1 MDVYVCVWVCV
12 CMKEC
17 VSVCVCVC
25 AQSLNHVQ
33 LCDPTDY
40 SPLGSSV
47 HGTFQARILQWVA
60 IFYSKGSSP
69 PRDQIG
75 VSCIGRQILYHWAT
89 WEAQGLFILSGI
101 HSMWREAGNVFLMPC
116 PQEEYGKQQYAWWL
130 HSHIFS
136 FISNTSLHSPV
147 CLYHP
152 ETPQLRR
159 TRWGH
164 VLGPLNWCLS
174 HWSRGSFL
182 VPQGD
187 RLGTQDTQR
196 CPPQSTSQTLT
207 VVTTWVAL
215 SCPTLWDPTDR
226 SLPGFS
232 VYGISQARILEWTAI
247 SFSRASSRPRDGI
260 QVSCTGR
267 QILYHWATCA
277 FLRYSLR

>member
-1 MDVYVCVWVCV
+1 MGCHFLLQRIFSTQGSNW
-12 CMKEC
+12 
-17 VSVCVCVC
+17 
-25 AQSLNHVQ
+25 SLLYRQADSLPLSH
-33 LCDPTDY
+33 
-40 SPLGSSV
+40 LGSPESLYTKWYSQ
-47 HGTFQARILQWVA
+47 HGAR
-60 IFYSKGSSP
+60 
-69 PRDQIG
+69 
-75 VSCIGRQILYHWAT
+75 GR
-89 WEAQGLFILSGI
+89 
-101 HSMWREAGNVFLMPC
+101 NVFLMPC

-136 FISNTSLHSPV
+136 FVSNTSLHSPV
-147 CLYHP
+147 FLYHP

-159 TRWGH
+159 TQWGH
-164 VLGPLNWCLS
+164 VPGLLNWCLS

-187 RLGTQDTQR
+187 RLGRQDTQSR
-196 CPPQSTSQTLT
+196 PPQLTSQTLT

-215 SCPTLWDPTDR
+215 SCPTLWDPKDR
-226 SLPGFS
+226 SPPGFS

-247 SFSRASSRPRDGI
+247 SFSRGSSRPRDGI